1 MESRT
6 EGLNSEVTSRPEAV
20 HSGSASTT
28 DDIILPITGHKLNG
42 QNFIQWAQSVRIF
55 ICGKGKEEYLTGT
68 IVQPKEEDP
77 GYRICKLVNS
87 MVMP

>member
-28 DDIILPITGHKLNG
+28 DGIILPITGHKLNG
-42 QNFIQWAQSVRIF
+42 QNFIQWA
-55 ICGKGKEEYLTGT
+55 
-68 IVQPKEEDP
+68 
-77 GYRICKLVNS
+77 
-87 MVMP
+87 